1 VEAVMKG
8 YKLTGSGF
16 VLLLAPLYFVSAS
29 ILKHG
34 LGIGLYSALWI
45 GLSCPIRK
53 VRFGEVA
60 RF

>member
-1 VEAVMKG
+1 MKG

-45 GLSCPIRK
+45 GLSCPIR
-53 VRFGEVA
+53 RGCTFLI
-60 RF
+60 